1 MPLNSPF
8 RNSVKNASPFRSNF
22 GARFI
27 NCAIMKLNLF
37 TQPLGIIDMSGGYA
51 PRKKEAVPLA
61 VPLIMGAGSVLS
73 SIWGG
78 SKSAQAAREA
88 QAKLDAEKA
97 ALNAERM
104 RAKYQTWLDTA
115 SGQNTM
121 RMLRDESQRYLQG
134 VQGAAKVGGATDA
147 AVAQQKELNN
157 QKQAE
162 VIAQANAAHEDKKDA
177 VDAGYRQQI
186 SGLTQQQ
193 VGLDRERAGAIAQAA
208 SGVSNGLA
216 QGAIATFGGTK
227 LGQSMMGAG
236 SPGGGASTPPQPD
249 AMPAKPGQLQQMG
262 STQKVEIPAIGNQ
275 MFAHNFGKLRSSDTY
290 LDWLMKTTAGL
301 KLPGLN

>member
-8 RNSVKNASPFRSNF
+8 RNSVKNASPFHSNF
-22 GARFI
+22 GAEYIQRLI
-27 NCAIMKLNLF
+27 IMKWNLLN
-37 TQPLGIIDMSGGYA
+37 QPLGIGVTDGYST
-51 PRKKEAVPLA
+51 KKEIPLA

-73 SIWGG
+73 SLWGG

-97 ALNAERM
+97 KLDAERL

-121 RMLRDESQRYLQG
+121 RMLRDESDKYLQG
-134 VQGAAKVGGATDA
+134 IRGAAAVGGATDA
-147 AVAQQKELNN
+147 AVAAQKELNN

-162 VIAQANAAHEDKKDA
+162 VIAQAQAAHEDKKDA
-177 VDAGYRQQI
+177 VEASYRQQI

-193 VGLDRERAGAIAQAA
+193 IGLDRERAGAIAQAA
-208 SGVSNGLA
+208 SGVSNALA

-227 LGQSMMGAG
+227 LGQKWFGDMGAG
-236 SPGGGASTPPQPD
+236 SPGGGASTPVSDPMQSR
-249 AMPAKPGQLQQMG
+249 LYQMG
-262 STQKVEIPAIGNQ
+262 NNYRTLRDLYNAE
-275 MFAHNFGKLRSSDTY
+275 FGGWT
-290 LDWLMKTTAGL
+290 
-301 KLPGLN
+301 